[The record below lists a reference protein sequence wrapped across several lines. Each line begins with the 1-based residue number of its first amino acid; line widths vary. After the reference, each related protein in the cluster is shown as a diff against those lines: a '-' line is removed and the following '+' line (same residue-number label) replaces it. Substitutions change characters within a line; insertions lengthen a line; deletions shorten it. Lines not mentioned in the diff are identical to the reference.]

1 LLTSLVRKPDNV
13 FIDKSGHIRLADF
26 GSCAKYTVSDKK
38 MPEEAYPILLS
49 DDEDVLSDNE
59 IAYDSNNPG
68 IRTV

>member
-1 LLTSLVRKPDNV
+1 M
-13 FIDKSGHIRLADF
+13 ADF
-26 GSCAKYTVSDKK
+26 GTCAKYTVSDKK

-59 IAYDSNNPG
+59 IIYDLNNPG

>member
-1 LLTSLVRKPDNV
+1 
-13 FIDKSGHIRLADF
+13 
-26 GSCAKYTVSDKK
+26 

-59 IAYDSNNPG
+59 IIYDLNNPG